1 MSLLLSHLIAA
12 QTSSTWQTPAAEV
25 RRKATPMCELI
36 AAISPLLSSTK
47 GVSSSEIGLKLNM
60 TRAGVYHVLH
70 ELELQGIAHRGG
82 AGRVTKWFLTK
93 KGK

>member
-1 MSLLLSHLIAA
+1 MGMLLAQLQGLSAKPHVL
-12 QTSSTWQTPAAEV
+12 TPAAEK
-25 RRKATPMCELI
+25 RRKAIPMPKLI
-36 AAISPLLSSTK
+36 QAILPCLSYK
-47 GVSSSEIGLKLNM
+47 VGVSSSEIGRKLDL

>member
-1 MSLLLSHLIAA
+1 MGILLDQLQGLSAKPHTL
-12 QTSSTWQTPAAEV
+12 TPAAEK
-25 RRKATPMCELI
+25 RRKAIPMPKLI
-36 AAISPLLSSTK
+36 QAILPCLSYK
-47 GVSSSEIGLKLNM
+47 AGVSSSEIGSKLDL

-82 AGRVTKWFLTK
+82 AGRTTKWFLTK